1 MARRP
6 MFRHFAVA
14 ALVGNLLIPCV
25 SWAEQPPTLWDR
37 TADATAA
44 RRWSLHRAATQAL
57 MLSQD
62 DPRDL
67 LVRPTAI
74 ETARAALRADT
85 DALAADPRLSFDL
98 GALEEDRGDH
108 EAAVTILE
116 GALARAPN
124 HPAADDA
131 WITLAYAHS
140 KLDHPERERDCYEE
154 FLKRSIDASSRATAR
169 LNHAESEMRLGR
181 LPEAI
186 DGYRAAFAEAQGAA
200 PNGSSDTATL
210 AVWGLVVALDRNGD
224 PVASDHEADLALKL
238 DPEMELIGRSPHVFF
253 VPAYERNWYL
263 GLGFMHVARTGADR
277 AARAKAAFAAKGQF
291 EAYVRGANAASRRV
305 ATTSKTG
312 EADPRAGWTPLAAS
326 HVQTAQRLFEALGGA
341 KSLVV
346 SSVKEGRD

>member
-1 MARRP
+1 MSRGGL
-6 MFRHFAVA
+6 FAAVLGVIVLLSSA
-14 ALVGNLLIPCV
+14 AG
-25 SWAEQPPTLWDR
+25 AEQPPTLWDR
-37 TADATAA
+37 TADAKVA

-74 ETARAALRADT
+74 ETARAALRGDPE
-85 DALAADPRLSFDL
+85 ALAADPRLAFDL

-116 GALARAPN
+116 AALARAPN

-154 FLKRSIDASSRATAR
+154 FLKRSIDPSSRATAR

-181 LPEAI
+181 LPEAV

-210 AVWGLVVALDRNGD
+210 ALWGLAVALDRNGD

-238 DPEMELIGRSPHVFF
+238 DPDMELIGRSPHVFF

-263 GLGFMHVARTGADR
+263 GLGWMHLARVAPDRPARAR
-277 AARAKAAFAAKGQF
+277 AALAAKIQF
-291 EAYVRGANAASRRV
+291 DAYVRGATASARR
-305 ATTSKTG
+305 ASSKLADG
-312 EADPRAGWTPLAAS
+312 DPRAAWTPLAIS
-326 HVQTAQRLFEALGGA
+326 HAQTAQRLFEALGGA
-341 KSLVV
+341 KALP
-346 SSVKEGRD
+346 KTNATEAD